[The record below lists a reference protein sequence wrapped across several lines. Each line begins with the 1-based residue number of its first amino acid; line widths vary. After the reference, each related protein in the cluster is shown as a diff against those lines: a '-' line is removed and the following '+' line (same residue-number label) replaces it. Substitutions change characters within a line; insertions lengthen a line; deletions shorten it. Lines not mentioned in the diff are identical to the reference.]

1 MSRENTNNSHELGR
15 DEVIKMG
22 DKLSN
27 KNSSKSLFL
36 ASRLSGV
43 LVHFWMKLV
52 IISSIIMNL
61 VEALISI
68 YASVN
73 RAEVFRSELQ
83 TSVQMGNDTIPE
95 LAQSI

>member
-1 MSRENTNNSHELGR
+1 
-15 DEVIKMG
+15 
-22 DKLSN
+22 
-27 KNSSKSLFL
+27 
-36 ASRLSGV
+36 
-43 LVHFWMKLV
+43 
-52 IISSIIMNL
+52 MNL

-95 LAQSI
+95 LAQAI